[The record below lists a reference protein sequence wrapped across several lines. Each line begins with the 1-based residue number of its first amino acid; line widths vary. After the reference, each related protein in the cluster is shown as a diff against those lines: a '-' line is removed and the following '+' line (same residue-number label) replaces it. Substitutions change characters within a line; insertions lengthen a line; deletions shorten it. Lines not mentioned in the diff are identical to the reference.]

1 MTTTAFR
8 GDFLHCLR
16 DPGLDGDVA
25 AIEFVRDGMLLV
37 RDGRIETLQPAA
49 SVASQL
55 GPDVPVNDYRGHL
68 IVPGF
73 IDTHVHYPQVDVIAS
88 HGTQLLHWL
97 ERYTFPEERKFADAA
112 YARATAEFFLDQL
125 IANGTT
131 TAAVYCTVHPQSV
144 DAFFE
149 AAAPRRLRMIAG
161 KALMDRNCPE
171 YLRDTAETGYRDSK
185 ALIERW
191 HGKDRLA
198 YAITPRFAPTSTPEQ
213 LARTGQLAREHPDVY
228 IQSHVAE
235 NPGEVAWA
243 RELFPEARSYLD
255 VYERAGLLRDRAIY
269 GHCIWLDD
277 TDRARMAATGAAAAF
292 CPTSNLF
299 LGSGLY
305 DLKRADELGVRTGL
319 ATDVGG
325 GTSYSMLATMG
336 AAYQVQQLQGVS
348 LSPAKALY
356 LATLGA
362 AKSLCL
368 EDRIGNFA
376 QGKEA
381 DFVVLDRQ
389 ATPLLTRRMSLG
401 RDAQDSLFAFMLLGD
416 ERAVAATF
424 VLGEPVQVTRA
435 RGEGRGALS
444 PQ

>member
-1 MTTTAFR
+1 M
-8 GDFLHCLR
+8 HCQR
-16 DPGLDGDVA
+16 DPGMAGDVA
-25 AIEFVRDGMLLV
+25 AIEFVPDGMLLV
-37 RDGRIETLQPAA
+37 RDGRIESLQPAA
-49 SVASQL
+49 SIASQL
-55 GPDVPVNDYRGHL
+55 GPDVRVDDYRGHL

-73 IDTHVHYPQVDVIAS
+73 IDTHVHCPQVDVIAS
-88 HGTQLLHWL
+88 YGAQLLDWL

-112 YARATAEFFLDQL
+112 YARVTAEFFLDQL
-125 IANGTT
+125 ITNGTT

-171 YLRDTAETGYRDSK
+171 YLRDTAVTGYRDSK

-235 NPGEVAWA
+235 NQGEVAWA

-277 TDRARMAATGAAAAF
+277 VDRARMAATGAAAAF

-305 DLKRADELGVRTGL
+305 DLKRADELGMRTGL

-336 AAYQVQQLQGVS
+336 AAYQVQQLRGVS

-368 EDRIGNFA
+368 EDRIGNFVP
-376 QGKEA
+376 GKEA
-381 DFVVLDRQ
+381 DFVVLNPR
-389 ATPLLTRRMSLG
+389 ATPLLKRRNSLG
-401 RDAQDSLFAFMLLGD
+401 RDAHDCLFSLMLLGD
-416 ERAVAATF
+416 DRAIAATY
-424 VLGEPVQVTRA
+424 VLGETA
-435 RGEGRGALS
+435 KEGTMRS
-444 PQ
+444 PDCPACP

>member
-1 MTTTAFR
+1 
-8 GDFLHCLR
+8 
-16 DPGLDGDVA
+16 
-25 AIEFVRDGMLLV
+25 
-37 RDGRIETLQPAA
+37 
-49 SVASQL
+49 
-55 GPDVPVNDYRGHL
+55 
-68 IVPGF
+68 
-73 IDTHVHYPQVDVIAS
+73 
-88 HGTQLLHWL
+88 
-97 ERYTFPEERKFADAA
+97 
-112 YARATAEFFLDQL
+112 
-125 IANGTT
+125 
-131 TAAVYCTVHPQSV
+131 
-144 DAFFE
+144 
-149 AAAPRRLRMIAG
+149 MIAG
-161 KALMDRNCPE
+161 KVLMDRNCPE

-213 LARTGQLAREHPDVY
+213 LARAGQLAREHPDVY

-235 NPGEVAWA
+235 NQGEVAWA

-277 TDRARMAATGAAAAF
+277 ADRARMAATGAAAAF

-305 DLKRADELGVRTGL
+305 DLKRADELGMRTGL

-336 AAYQVQQLQGVS
+336 AAYQVQQLRGVL

-356 LATLGA
+356 LATLGG

-376 QGKEA
+376 TGKEA
-381 DFVVLDRQ
+381 DLAVLDPR
-389 ATPLLTRRMSLG
+389 ATPLLERRMSLG
-401 RDAQDSLFAFMLLGD
+401 RDTLDILFAFMLLGD
-416 ERAVAATF
+416 ERAVAATYA
-424 VLGEPVQVTRA
+424 LGEPILA
-435 RGEGRGALS
+435 RPLRGTLL